1 MAFLI
6 LIIILTRESFKKFN
20 IIDDII
26 PEPFGGAHRHPLEQA
41 EILKNK
47 IINLIGELNK
57 ISINELVEVRKQKYL
72 NITSDI

>member
-1 MAFLI
+1 MSDLNKRKYED
-6 LIIILTRESFKKFN
+6 TEER
-20 IIDDII
+20 IDY
-26 PEPFGGAHRHPLEQA
+26 H
-41 EILKNK
+41 KNK